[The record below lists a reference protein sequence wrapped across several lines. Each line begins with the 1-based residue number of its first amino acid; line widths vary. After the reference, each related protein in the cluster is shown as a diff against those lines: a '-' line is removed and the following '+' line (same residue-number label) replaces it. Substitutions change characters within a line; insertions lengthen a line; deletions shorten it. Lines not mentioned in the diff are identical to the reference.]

1 MESQKAAMKGFDIDK
16 MDELQ
21 DEMLDLKMQGDLMN

>member
-1 MESQKAAMKGFDIDK
+1 MAMKGAVEEQKAAMKGFDIDK

-21 DEMLDLKMQGDLMN
+21 D